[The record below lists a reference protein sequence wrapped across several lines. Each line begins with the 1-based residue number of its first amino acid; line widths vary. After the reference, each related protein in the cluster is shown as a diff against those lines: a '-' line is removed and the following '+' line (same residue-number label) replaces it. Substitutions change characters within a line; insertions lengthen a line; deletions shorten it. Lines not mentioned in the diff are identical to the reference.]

1 VRGHWH
7 ARVMRYDDEK
17 GFLGYQCTSQDGL
30 SSTNRSTDL
39 TKGETRSIDLTKGE
53 TRSIIVI
60 LVLLLLLIG

>member
-39 TKGETRSIDLTKGE
+39 TKGETRSI
-53 TRSIIVI
+53 IVI